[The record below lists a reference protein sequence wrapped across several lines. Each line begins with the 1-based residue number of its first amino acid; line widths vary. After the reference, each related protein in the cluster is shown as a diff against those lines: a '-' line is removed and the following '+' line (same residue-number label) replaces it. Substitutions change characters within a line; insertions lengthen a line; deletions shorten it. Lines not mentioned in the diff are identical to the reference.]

1 MLEVFLRIDELSF
14 VFVVVSRL
22 AHRVTLILA
31 VTRQSPKS
39 PRVSRSNSL
48 FPGHR
53 KLPLATPYTG

>member
-31 VTRQSPKS
+31 VTRQSPTS
-39 PRVSRSNSL
+39 PRVSRSNFFISR
-48 FPGHR
+48 PS
-53 KLPLATPYTG
+53 